1 MSWPTARRHPDRQA
15 KRAVAINVPTPCAR
29 APNRRAALPTTLTLA
44 VAADDKRG
52 SRGGRRARASSVVV
66 VVHLASQGVT
76 APATA
81 RRSKAVAATRVAN
94 RRSLVR
100 AQEAPALLTA
110 RYPVC
115 GPKLAKLRLP
125 AQAWRRL
132 CSWSAESG
140 SFGMFEGIG
149 SSNRRPGGTVSR
161 GASSRPTDLSKPSL
175 RSHRQRSWW
184 LSAWDRTERG
194 GGSASTQRA

>member
-29 APNRRAALPTTLTLA
+29 APKSESST
-44 VAADDKRG
+44 ADDSNAGCRSG
-52 SRGGRRARASSVVV
+52 RQARSRGGRRARASSVVV

-100 AQEAPALLTA
+100 AQETPALLTA
-110 RYPVC
+110 RYPAC

-132 CSWSAESG
+132 RSWSAKSG

-184 LSAWDRTERG
+184 LSACDRTERG